1 MNTCTLRPARI
12 VLLTL
17 MLGLVFAGLA
27 LAEKAP
33 VCDDRADRPS
43 GRACAPAMS
52 KAVSQ
57 PGLALLTPAAQSI
70 SGPKETACFWAWY
83 EEYWKN
89 GEICRWYN
97 SCTGQRWGSCPNGY
111 DYRTNEVFPCC

>member
-1 MNTCTLRPARI
+1 MTTCAHHRVRI

-17 MLGLVFAGLA
+17 TLGLVFAGLA

-33 VCDDRADRPS
+33 VCADRQAGKACPS
-43 GRACAPAMS
+43 MSLAAPQSGA
-52 KAVSQ
+52 Q
-57 PGLALLTPAAQSI
+57 PAGLGVP
-70 SGPKETACFWAWY
+70 GPKPSACFWAWY
-83 EEYWKN
+83 EEYWKD

-97 SCTGQRWGSCPNGY
+97 SCTGERWGSCPNGY

>member
-1 MNTCTLRPARI
+1 MPTRLHRVRI

-17 MLGLVFAGLA
+17 TLGMVFAGLA
-27 LAEKAP
+27 LAERAP
-33 VCDDRADRPS
+33 VCAERQA
-43 GRACAPAMS
+43 GKACAPLSSAAA
-52 KAVSQ
+52 KPALD
-57 PGLALLTPAAQSI
+57 PLATLEPLP
-70 SGPKETACFWAWY
+70 TACFWAWY

-97 SCTGQRWGSCPNGY
+97 SCTGERWGSCPNGY